1 MKYLLVMLIIL
12 ANIFFASQSNAV
24 ITFERWYG
32 GTDYDEAHS
41 VCQSSDGGYAIVG
54 YTESFGATISDVL
67 LIRTDSL
74 GDTLWIKTYG
84 GNSYDYGY
92 SIAKSLDGGYIITG
106 YTASF
111 GAGEDDVYL
120 IKVDSLGNEQWAQT
134 YGGANNDW
142 GHFVSQTL
150 DDGYI
155 LVGYTN
161 SFGAGGRDVYLVKTD
176 SYGDTLWTKTYGSSD
191 TEIGWSVSHAFGG
204 GYIVA
209 GTKQQFG
216 GTWDDMYVVRTD
228 SLGNVQWERTYGGT
242 SLDEGFSII
251 QASDSGYILLGS
263 TVSFGNG
270 SWDVYLIMINSF
282 GDTLWTRTFGG
293 SDWDRGRCVTKAQT
307 EGYIIAGY
315 TMSYGAGGPDVYF
328 IKTDSIGNAEWTKT
342 FGGTGHEHGY
352 CTQQTMDG
360 GYIIAGYTGSF
371 GAGSYD
377 VYLIKTDSEGNVG
390 IEEQTDPR
398 PKTTDLRLLCYP
410 NPFTTG
416 ISIYCSGI
424 RENQKATI
432 EIYDISG
439 RLLKS
444 VPLTTNHLSLGTD
457 LLPGV
462 YFLKA
467 DGKYVGKVVKVR

>member
-1 MKYLLVMLIIL
+1 MW
-12 ANIFFASQSNAV
+12 
-24 ITFERWYG
+24 T
-32 GTDYDEAHS
+32 
-41 VCQSSDGGYAIVG
+41 
-54 YTESFGATISDVL
+54 
-67 LIRTDSL
+67 
-74 GDTLWIKTYG
+74 KTYG

-111 GAGEDDVYL
+111 GAGADDVYL
-120 IKVDSLGNEQWAQT
+120 IKTDSLGNEEWSQT
-134 YGGANNDW
+134 YGGTDNDW

-155 LVGYTN
+155 LVGYTS

-176 SYGDTLWTKTYGSSD
+176 SIGDTLWTKTYGSSD
-191 TEIGWSVSHAFGG
+191 TEKGWSVSHTFGG

-263 TVSFGNG
+263 TGSFGNG
-270 SWDVYLIMINSF
+270 SWDVYLIKTNSL

-293 SDWDRGRCVTKAQT
+293 SNWDRGRYVAKTQT
-307 EGYIIAGY
+307 GGYIIAGY
-315 TMSYGAGGPDVYF
+315 TMSFGAGGPDVYF
-328 IKTDSIGNAEWTKT
+328 IKTDSFGNAEWTKT
-342 FGGTGHEHGY
+342 FGGSGHEHGY
-352 CTQQTMDG
+352 CTQQTIDG

-371 GAGSYD
+371 GAGGYD
-377 VYLIKTDSEGNVG
+377 AYLIKTDSEGNVSVK
-390 IEEQTDPR
+390 EERNQDLSH
-398 PKTTDLRLLCYP
+398 KTTDLRLLCYP
-410 NPFTTG
+410 NPFTTSTTIHLTSIAQSAEG
-416 ISIYCSGI
+416 IEEKTSAQCQVPSD
-424 RENQKATI
+424 REDIALH
-432 EIYDISG
+432 IYDVSG
-439 RLLKS
+439 RLVKS

-457 LLPGV
+457 LLPGI
-462 YFLKA
+462 YFLKLN
-467 DGKYVGKVVKVR
+467 GKPVGKVVKVR